1 MFLIYYI
8 YGKVL
13 SSFQLSMIDG
23 VIMKHLGMNKG
34 NGMMGI
40 KYEWNNNVNSKNI
53 YKRSYYASKKR
64 SFF

>member
-23 VIMKHLGMNKG
+23 MMMMHSGMNKG
-34 NGMMGI
+34 NGMMGM
-40 KYEWNNNVNSKNI
+40 KHGWNNKGQ
-53 YKRSYYASKKR
+53 
-64 SFF
+64 